1 MKSITDIPFVSH
13 IGIRSEKDRLLLEL
27 KPDLSNHLD
36 TLHAGAIYTL
46 AESESGRYLLEHYAN
61 KLDEDII
68 PLLRSSLMRYKKPIY
83 TTATAKANVLSE
95 DINSFEKSF
104 AKKGRGSIKVFVEI
118 FDEVSDLCAVGEFV
132 WYVQL
137 SN

>member
-46 AESESGRYLLEHYAN
+46 AES
-61 KLDEDII
+61 
-68 PLLRSSLMRYKKPIY
+68 
-83 TTATAKANVLSE
+83 
-95 DINSFEKSF
+95 
-104 AKKGRGSIKVFVEI
+104 
-118 FDEVSDLCAVGEFV
+118 
-132 WYVQL
+132 
-137 SN
+137 